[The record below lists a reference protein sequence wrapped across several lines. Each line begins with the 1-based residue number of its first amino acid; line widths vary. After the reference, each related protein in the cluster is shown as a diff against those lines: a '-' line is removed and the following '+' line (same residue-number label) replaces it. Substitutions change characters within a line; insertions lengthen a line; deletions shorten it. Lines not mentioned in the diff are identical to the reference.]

1 MAQRQS
7 NGIGRIIRSR
17 RGRQRAYTLDHIHYL
32 LLLRSSIAH
41 NGLFDLQRSI
51 FENIDAG
58 LSACEKYDSPAV
70 RHGNAGSY
78 IRIEKKLLD

>member
-7 NGIGRIIRSR
+7 NGIGCIIRPR
-17 RGRQRAYTLDHIHYL
+17 RGRQRAYTFDHIHYL

-41 NGLFDLQRSI
+41 NSLFDLQRSI
-51 FENIDAG
+51 FENINTG
-58 LSACEKYDSPAV
+58 LPACEKYDSPAV

-78 IRIEKKLLD
+78 IRVEKKFFD